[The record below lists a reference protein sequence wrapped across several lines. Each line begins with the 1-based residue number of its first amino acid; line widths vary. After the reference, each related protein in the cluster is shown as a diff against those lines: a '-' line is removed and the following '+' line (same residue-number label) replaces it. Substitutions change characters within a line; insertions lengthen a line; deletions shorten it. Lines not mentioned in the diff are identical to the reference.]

1 MIAYFCVFLLNLASK
16 ARFKNKL
23 MLTDI
28 HPIAVENLNR
38 TPIVQQT
45 AYWSAVKSELGYL
58 TLAVEF
64 KSSKAEIFGDSF
76 GNETITA
83 DLLVIIQHIDAKHSV
98 AYVPYGP
105 EIEPK
110 EENQGAFLEELSE
123 SLRPFLPANCIMIR
137 YDLHWESYWSNDS
150 SYFDQEGSWEGPPEI
165 AMQELRFN
173 MSTTN
178 WNFRKSFHNILPS
191 NTVYLDLKPSSE
203 TLMARMKPKTRYNIK
218 LAYRKGVSIRTVG
231 MENLEIW
238 YKLYKETAIRNHIFL
253 NDIKYFEV
261 MLTAKMNDARSPAEV
276 NLLVAE
282 IDGMPLAA
290 MFLVISLNRAYYLY
304 GASSSS
310 NRNAM
315 ATYALQWE
323 AIQIAKSKGC
333 VDYDMFGVAPRP
345 DPHHPLYG
353 LYKFKLGFGGKLY
366 HSIGS
371 WDYPLNGEQYNRF
384 VSMELN
390 GKGYHLS

>member
-1 MIAYFCVFLLNLASK
+1 
-16 ARFKNKL
+16 

-28 HPIAVENLNR
+28 HRIAVENLNR

-64 KSSKAEIFGDSF
+64 KSSKAEIYGEKF
-76 GNETITA
+76 GNETIVA
-83 DLLVIIQHIDAKHSV
+83 DLLVIIQQIDAQHSV

-110 EENQGAFLEELSE
+110 EDKQGAFLEELSE
-123 SLRPFLPANCIMIR
+123 SLRPFLPAKCILIR
-137 YDLHWESYWSNDS
+137 YDLHWESYWSKDS
-150 SYFDQEGSWEGPPEI
+150 SYYDQQGSWDGPPEI

-173 MSTTN
+173 MSTVN
-178 WNFRKSFHNILPS
+178 WNFKKSFHNILPS
-191 NTVYLDLKPSSE
+191 NTIYLDLKGDSMA
-203 TLMARMKPKTRYNIK
+203 LMDRMKPKTRYNIR
-218 LAYRKGVSIRTVG
+218 LAQRKGVSIQTVG
-231 MENLEIW
+231 MENLDIW
-238 YKLYKETAIRNHIFL
+238 YKLYKETASRNHIFL

-261 MLTAKMNDARSPAEV
+261 MLTAKMNDTRSPAEV

-282 IDGMPLAA
+282 LDGVPLAA
-290 MFLVISLNRAYYLY
+290 MFLVISHNRAYYLY
-304 GASSSS
+304 GASSSHQ
-310 NRNAM
+310 RNVM

-371 WDYPLNGEQYNRF
+371 WDYPLHAEQYNSF

>member
-1 MIAYFCVFLLNLASK
+1 
-16 ARFKNKL
+16 

-28 HPIAVENLNR
+28 HPKAVENLNH

-45 AYWSAVKSELGYL
+45 SYWSAVKSELGYL
-58 TLAVEF
+58 TIAIEF
-64 KSSKAEIFGDSF
+64 KSSKADIYGDQFGD
-76 GNETITA
+76 ETIHA
-83 DLLVIIQHIDAKHSV
+83 DLLVIIQQIDAQHCV

-105 EIEPK
+105 EIEPN
-110 EENQGAFLEELSE
+110 EEKQGAFLEELSE
-123 SLRPFLPANCIMIR
+123 SLRPFLPSNCMLIR

-150 SYFDQEGSWEGPPEI
+150 NYFDQHGHWDGPPEI

-173 MSTTN
+173 MSTVN
-178 WNFRKSFHNILPS
+178 WNFRKAFHNILPS
-191 NTVYLDLKPSSE
+191 NTIYLDLKPSSE

-218 LAYRKGVSIRTVG
+218 LAHRKGVSIRTIG

-238 YKLYKETAIRNHIFL
+238 YKLYKETAERNHILL

-261 MLTAKMNDARSPAEV
+261 MLTAKMTDMRSPAEV
-276 NLLVAE
+276 NLLLAE
-282 IDGMPLAA
+282 LDGVPLAA

-304 GASSSS
+304 GASSSYQ
-310 NRNAM
+310 RNAM

-323 AIQIAKSKGC
+323 AIQIAKNKGC
-333 VDYDMFGVAPRP
+333 SDYDMFGVAPRP

-371 WDYPLNGEQYNRF
+371 WDYPLDEEQYNIF
-384 VSMELN
+384 VSKELN
-390 GKGYHLS
+390 GQGYHLS